1 MNVMRC
7 WMILL
12 GSCLMAGCAP
22 ETKTKMDDFWR
33 VVDPLGHTR
42 SHRER
47 YYPHERTTGL
57 RLPGSD

>member
-7 WMILL
+7 WIILL
-12 GSCLMAGCAP
+12 ASCLLAGCAS
-22 ETKTKMDDFWR
+22 ETKTKVDDFWR
-33 VVDPLGHTR
+33 LIDPLGHTR